1 MCKLCSNSSDE
12 FVSGIHPLS
21 SKTASWSEIAFKV
34 AEEGPGQGHLQP
46 VGQGRAQ
53 LNMGREW
60 QRAGLGPYE
69 MGLAGWAEKVDPG
82 RSLV

>member
-1 MCKLCSNSSDE
+1 
-12 FVSGIHPLS
+12 
-21 SKTASWSEIAFKV
+21 V